1 MHGGIQHGRTRES
14 LSWLGSTSQA
24 SLTDTICTM
33 LRSNPLGK
41 SPLPRA
47 EDCGRMQ
54 QAGKWQEE
62 ELQLIIINAAVHR
75 RKSGCNLN
83 ASGIRCSAGGTKH
96 PQQQAMLGRVPEA

>member
-33 LRSNPLGK
+33 LGSNPLGK

-62 ELQLIIINAAVHR
+62 ELLLIIINAAV
-75 RKSGCNLN
+75 KSGCNLN
-83 ASGIRCSAGGTKH
+83 ASSISCSAGGTKH
-96 PQQQAMLGRVPEA
+96 PQEQAMLGRVPEA